1 MKFNRQLLIANQ
13 SKHIVSER
21 IMLHSSMP
29 GQAWFTVAKD
39 DQALATRQIVQFDF
53 GYSHQNALRRWFI
66 GYIEKMV
73 PEPDQRIR
81 LVCRELSTVLATPL
95 SLNLRHVSMRDV
107 LKEISR
113 ITALSFSIPEA
124 DYADRQVANFYNIGT
139 GYQAMD
145 LIGRVFNVPDYIWQQ
160 QGNGVVFAGS
170 WAQSRWSELGDV
182 VVQDSLFDRHSA
194 NESARIAAIPQL
206 RPGVILNGHRL
217 SRIEFQGNHMVVSW
231 NS

>member
-1 MKFNRQLLIANQ
+1 
-13 SKHIVSER
+13 
-21 IMLHSSMP
+21 
-29 GQAWFTVAKD
+29 
-39 DQALATRQIVQFDF
+39 
-53 GYSHQNALRRWFI
+53 
-66 GYIEKMV
+66 
-73 PEPDQRIR
+73 
-81 LVCRELSTVLATPL
+81 
-95 SLNLRHVSMRDV
+95 MRDV

-124 DYADRQVANFYNIGT
+124 DYADLQVANFYNIGT

-170 WAQSRWSELGDV
+170 WAQSRWADLGDV

-206 RPGVILNGHRL
+206 RPGVVLNGHRL